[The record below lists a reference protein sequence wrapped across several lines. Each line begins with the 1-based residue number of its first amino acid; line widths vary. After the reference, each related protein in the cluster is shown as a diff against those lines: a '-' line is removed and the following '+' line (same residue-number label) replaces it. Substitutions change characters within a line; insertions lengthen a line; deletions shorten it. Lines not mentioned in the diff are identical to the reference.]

1 MAHYDAMVFGVAAG
15 RDDRAAV
22 ARRVRGWNPALLF
35 VEPRQIII
43 RKLLERVERDD
54 VPTISF
60 DARVVHSLD
69 DAVEFAL
76 IFGIDL
82 RPQDVLRCLAI
93 KVPIAL
99 RLVLQEWL
107 CDAQQVFHLFRQ

>member
-1 MAHYDAMVFGVAAG
+1 MAHHDAMVFGVAAG
-15 RDDRAAV
+15 GDDRAAI
-22 ARRVRGWNPALLF
+22 AWRVRGGNAALLF
-35 VEPRQIII
+35 VEPRQIVI
-43 RKLLERVERDD
+43 RKLLERVESDY
-54 VPTISF
+54 VPTISCH
-60 DARVVHSLD
+60 ARVIYPYD

-76 IFGIDL
+76 ILRIDL

-107 CDAQQVFHLFRQ
+107 CDAQQVFDLFRQ